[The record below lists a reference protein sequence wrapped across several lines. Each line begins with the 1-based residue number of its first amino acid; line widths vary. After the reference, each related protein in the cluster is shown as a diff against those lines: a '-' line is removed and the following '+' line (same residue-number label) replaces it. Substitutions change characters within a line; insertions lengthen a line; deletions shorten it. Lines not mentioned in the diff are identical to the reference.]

1 MTLRLLYVCMP
12 ICNHAYGNSWL
23 PLRRD
28 RQAARRNLDGA
39 ISPPLPASIVSR
51 TEQTPI
57 VFSRRVLESVA
68 SYSIA
73 SLSFFQ
79 IHKKR
84 RIVGRVRCKNIKSE
98 CPVPAGCDDPV
109 LLPGRC
115 CKVCPGQTNSEY
127 IAPRHRKQNT
137 SSLARRIAAEC
148 SQEILLADR
157 FEELRSVFQFTFFRS
172 SSLNSVRGRRAFSS
186 LFEQGARSFSPPSS
200 FSFPAV
206 CLSLAAGKLT
216 ARRDHHSPRLFS
228 EPENRRRRR
237 TEKGYDRLGEYT
249 QVSKTDWAENEAAS

>member
-68 SYSIA
+68 SYSSA
-73 SLSFFQ
+73 SPSFFQ

-127 IAPRHRKQNT
+127 IAPRHRKTRRRWRDESRRNA
-137 SSLARRIAAEC
+137 ARKFF
-148 SQEILLADR
+148 SQIDSR
-157 FEELRSVFQFTFFRS
+157 NYVVF
-172 SSLNSVRGRRAFSS
+172 FSS
-186 LFEQGARSFSPPSS
+186 LFFDRAALIPFEEGVLSAHFLSKERGRFHLQALFPFPPS
-200 FSFPAV
+200 V
-206 CLSLAAGKLT
+206 
-216 ARRDHHSPRLFS
+216 
-228 EPENRRRRR
+228 
-237 TEKGYDRLGEYT
+237 
-249 QVSKTDWAENEAAS
+249 